1 MKQKLEELRQQ
12 LAKGQH
18 HLDLLELQREQV
30 RNTLLRISGAIQ
42 VLEELLQ
49 AESSPNGEDAAAHS
63 ESRGAPA
70 DCAARSS
77 L

>member
-1 MKQKLEELRQQ
+1 MKQKLEELREE

-18 HLDLLELQREQV
+18 HLDLLDLQREQV

-49 AESSPNGEDAAAHS
+49 AESSPNGDDAAAIS
-63 ESRGAPA
+63 ESRGTRVQSE
-70 DCAARSS
+70 ARIST
-77 L
+77 